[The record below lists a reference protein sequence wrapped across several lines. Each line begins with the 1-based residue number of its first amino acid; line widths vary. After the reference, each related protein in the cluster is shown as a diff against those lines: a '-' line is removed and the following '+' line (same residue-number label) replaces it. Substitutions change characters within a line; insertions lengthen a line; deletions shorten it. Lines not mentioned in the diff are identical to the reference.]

1 MLNSV
6 YKAYKQN
13 LYDETNQLP
22 FDIIEIETYIQI
34 LLPLYAFSNDLQ
46 NDMAHIGL
54 VIPAVLSLIYENLD
68 RMVLND
74 ENQNKFR
81 NDLIK
86 YLKIKF
92 EFELPSK
99 EYLVA
104 SVLNV
109 GYLDSWSKRS
119 FASKYFQA
127 GLDSIYEILAKNNLK
142 DEENESDKDE
152 NNNKKDKLEKKLSQ
166 TGLKQTESLLSLR
179 NITRGRILSDTDDL
193 SKQNHGKVL
202 KDEVK
207 VFINIITETTFES
220 TKKFWLK

>member
-22 FDIIEIETYIQI
+22 FDIIEIESYIQI
-34 LLPLYAFSNDLQ
+34 LALYAFSNDLQ

-92 EFELPSK
+92 EFELSSK

-119 FASKYFQA
+119 FASKYFRT
-127 GLDSIYEILAKNNLK
+127 GLDSMKY
-142 DEENESDKDE
+142 
-152 NNNKKDKLEKKLSQ
+152 
-166 TGLKQTESLLSLR
+166 
-179 NITRGRILSDTDDL
+179 
-193 SKQNHGKVL
+193 
-202 KDEVK
+202 
-207 VFINIITETTFES
+207 
-220 TKKFWLK
+220 

>member
-1 MLNSV
+1 
-6 YKAYKQN
+6 
-13 LYDETNQLP
+13 
-22 FDIIEIETYIQI
+22 
-34 LLPLYAFSNDLQ
+34 
-46 NDMAHIGL
+46 MAHIGL

-68 RMVLND
+68 RMILND

-119 FASKYFQA
+119 FASKYFRT
-127 GLDSIYEILAKNNLK
+127 GLDSMKY
-142 DEENESDKDE
+142 
-152 NNNKKDKLEKKLSQ
+152 
-166 TGLKQTESLLSLR
+166 
-179 NITRGRILSDTDDL
+179 
-193 SKQNHGKVL
+193 
-202 KDEVK
+202 
-207 VFINIITETTFES
+207 
-220 TKKFWLK
+220 

>member
-1 MLNSV
+1 MLYSI

-13 LYDETNQLP
+13 LYDETNQLQ
-22 FDIIEIETYIQI
+22 FDIIEIESYIQI

-92 EFELPSK
+92 EFELSSK

-166 TGLKQTESLLSLR
+166 TGLKQTESLLSK
-179 NITRGRILSDTDDL
+179 N
-193 SKQNHGKVL
+193 V
-202 KDEVK
+202 
-207 VFINIITETTFES
+207 
-220 TKKFWLK
+220 